1 MTEIDHSNNNNDNKT
16 NNNLTSLIPLDIFY
30 TMLERKTDFSFH
42 YIRWKYLRQRFLC
55 RFLPGFSE

>member
-1 MTEIDHSNNNNDNKT
+1 MNEIDHSNNNNDNKI

-42 YIRWKYLRQRFLC
+42 YIR
-55 RFLPGFSE
+55 